1 VINSKSRVL
10 FLSMQDAIRMR
21 LILKRHF
28 KPNLLGRRRW
38 RRGDKIKN
46 IIKTGF
52 GRPDGHVIF
61 IFNETIH
68 IHGFRQIG
76 KRFLRTLFEFRN
88 LTVI

>member
-1 VINSKSRVL
+1 VIKLRI
-10 FLSMQDAIRMR
+10 M
-21 LILKRHF
+21 
-28 KPNLLGRRRW
+28 
-38 RRGDKIKN
+38 
-46 IIKTGF
+46 KTGF

-61 IFNETIH
+61 VFNESIYI